1 MDPEHDP
8 TRTVPALPQREPAD
22 HEVAA
27 GAIAGVAGGAALALA
42 SSAASDQ
49 GATFPLRLIAAS
61 LLGHEALDPGWA
73 APVLVGLLLGALT
86 AVVQAL
92 VFASILPR
100 GRPAGVSI
108 AYGLAYGV
116 AAWAVS
122 WYLVVRLV
130 DPVLFAAGSAA
141 AMLLLQLL
149 YGAVLGLLLPP
160 LRRVLP

>member
-1 MDPEHDP
+1 MDPVHRP
-8 TRTVPALPQREPAD
+8 SGTVPALPQREPAD

-27 GAIAGVAGGAALALA
+27 GAIAGVAGGGALFIAAA
-42 SSAASDQ
+42 AASDQ
-49 GATFPLRLIAAS
+49 GATFPLRLVAAT

-73 APVLVGLLLGALT
+73 APVLVGLLLGGLT

-100 GRPAGVSI
+100 GRPATVSA
-108 AYGLAYGV
+108 AYGLAYGA

-122 WYLVVRLV
+122 WYVVVRLA
-130 DPVLFAAGSAA
+130 DPVLFAAGSAGG
-141 AMLLLQLL
+141 MLLLLLL